1 MNPRYLEKPRLI
13 ELATYLPMNQYV
25 EIIHK
30 KWQEIVQVEPTWSKY
45 ENSSPFL
52 VSVRQQQEEN
62 CTTQVM
68 LIEAVIQNIDK

>member
-30 KWQEIVQVEPTWSKY
+30 KGNKRNKQRWNFHSVNNNVKIYIIINDGLSK
-45 ENSSPFL
+45 F
-52 VSVRQQQEEN
+52 
-62 CTTQVM
+62 
-68 LIEAVIQNIDK
+68 IQKFNF